1 MKTFLLVALFA
12 AVASA
17 QDDGS
22 YRPEH
27 HGGAYS
33 GDNGR
38 YNPGKVVYTAP
49 VVRYQPVV
57 QQPIVR
63 VQPVPVQQFVQPLPV
78 ARYQPVASPQGHWQI
93 LRDVRSQS
101 PAGDFSY
108 EFDTENGIHA
118 AQKSNFV
125 APASQQITGFYEMPN
140 PEGGAPLRVDY
151 VADENGYRAT
161 GAHLPVAPAIPEAI
175 QRSIEYNL
183 RFAKVQ
189 RK

>member
-1 MKTFLLVALFA
+1 MVALFA

-38 YNPGKVVYTAP
+38 YVAGKYYSAPAP
-49 VVRYQPVV
+49 VVRVQPV
-57 QQPIVR
+57 QQIVR

-78 ARYQPVASPQGHWQI
+78 ARYQPVASPEGHWQI
-93 LRDVRSQS
+93 LRDIRSQS
-101 PAGDFSY
+101 PSGDYSY

-118 AQKSNFV
+118 SQKSNFV
-125 APASQQITGFYEMPN
+125 APASQQTTGFYEVPN
-140 PEGGAPLRVDY
+140 PDGGAPLRVDY
-151 VADENGYRAT
+151 G
-161 GAHLPVAPAIPEAI
+161 
-175 QRSIEYNL
+175 
-183 RFAKVQ
+183 
-189 RK
+189 